1 MPKEKLSREKQFM
14 PFNALKGY
22 QELLREKEV
31 EHEERVELSEEKQ
44 QEINEILIGLKRGD
58 KIKINFYINGRYL
71 TRQGMIQKLSFVTK
85 ILVVNNKMIY
95 FKDIRDI
102 KLID

>member
-1 MPKEKLSREKQFM
+1 MPKEKLNREKQFM
-14 PFNALKGY
+14 PFDALKGFR
-22 QELLREKEV
+22 EALKEKEI

-44 QEINEILIGLKRGD
+44 EEINEILISSKRGD
-58 KIKINFYINGRYL
+58 NIKVTYYDNGKYITRNGKIE
-71 TRQGMIQKLSFVTK
+71 KLSFVTK
-85 ILVVNNKMIY
+85 VLVVNDRMIY